1 MRKFLVTTLVALLA
15 SPVSSAHESGIDEH
29 SYNLGIMGGFAEVVR
44 LGVKTLALSEVMDP
58 AVMDH
63 LMADA
68 EVIADRNQVLI
79 WRETDFLVTDL
90 YPADVADGKHVLL
103 IYTGDTLD
111 QYLQIK
117 ADKEA
122 LQDVG
127 EYSGEAREAIARRF
141 GRLLSYPEPVID
153 DLLARDKLLEDWA
166 PRPAIMAG
174 LLDRFLQPL
183 SRIVVPGEHANLP
196 ACIGPDRDDHV
207 VALRDRCAHAFILPD
222 QPRPAPHD
230 PHVIGNEHLLGV
242 PRPLGHDRRR
252 IVGVEPELSNGIVSL
267 DRGIAMV
274 WYQRRVIGK

>member
-1 MRKFLVTTLVALLA
+1 MKKLLVTTMVALLA

-111 QYLQIK
+111 EYLQIK
-117 ADKEA
+117 ADKKA
-122 LQDVG
+122 LQDAG
-127 EYSGEAREAIARRF
+127 EYSGAAREAIARRF

-153 DLLARDKLLEDWA
+153 DLLARDKLLED
-166 PRPAIMAG
+166 
-174 LLDRFLQPL
+174 
-183 SRIVVPGEHANLP
+183 
-196 ACIGPDRDDHV
+196 
-207 VALRDRCAHAFILPD
+207 
-222 QPRPAPHD
+222 
-230 PHVIGNEHLLGV
+230 
-242 PRPLGHDRRR
+242 
-252 IVGVEPELSNGIVSL
+252 
-267 DRGIAMV
+267 
-274 WYQRRVIGK
+274 